1 MKRSEILS
9 LIPSGFL
16 ATFLILLAFFLFSD
30 VKNIFQIILV
40 VAFLV
45 FASPII
51 FLRYK
56 EHRKVKKL
64 EEIFPVFLR
73 DFVESVRSGMTIPQA
88 LKALSSNDYKTLS
101 PYVKKMAAQV
111 DWGINVDKVLQNF
124 AKESKSKVIGRIVS
138 SVIETHRFGGNLT
151 DTLEALS
158 NTALEIERLRAE
170 RMLYLQSQMITG
182 YVIFFVFLV
191 VIIIMQRFLI
201 PSLSQPKSPLEQ
213 KYEEGLGERY
223 KLLFQNLI
231 IIQGFFAGL
240 IVGKMSEGATIAGI
254 KHSLFMIC
262 VGILVFLIFG

>member
-1 MKRSEILS
+1 MKKEILL
-9 LIPSGFL
+9 LIPTGFL
-16 ATFLILLAFFLFSD
+16 AAFLILLDFFFFSSIGN
-30 VKNIFQIILV
+30 VFQIVLII
-40 VAFLV
+40 AFGV
-45 FASPII
+45 FVSPII
-51 FLRYK
+51 FLRYN
-56 EHRKVKKL
+56 EHRKVRQL
-64 EEIFPVFLR
+64 EEIFPIFLR
-73 DFVESVRSGMTIPQA
+73 DFIESVRSGMTIPQA
-88 LKALSSNDYKTLS
+88 LKSLSSNDYKVLS

-151 DTLEALS
+151 DTLEALA

-170 RMLYLQSQMITG
+170 RRLYLQSQMITG
-182 YVIFFVFLV
+182 YVIFFVFLA
-191 VIIIMQRFLI
+191 VIIIMQKFLI

-213 KYEEGLGERY
+213 KYEDLAGRY

-262 VGILVFLIFG
+262 AGILVFLIFG